1 MQTLDMPTEQ
11 FGIFCQLLCQ
21 SNKPTNKQKNKQI
34 SLPPAEPGTFPKVTR
49 QSEFPMDSVFLG
61 LHDTPYPIPYRKV
74 LSDIYTDIDIDKDTD
89 M

>member
-1 MQTLDMPTEQ
+1 MPTPLPIKQ
-11 FGIFCQLLCQ
+11 
-21 SNKPTNKQKNKQI
+21 TNKKNKKKTNKQI

-49 QSEFPMDSVFLG
+49 QSEFPIDSVFLG

-74 LSDIYTDIDIDKDTD
+74 LPDIYTDIDIDMDIDTD